1 MGIVSHFQP
10 HLLHLVTAFPC
21 TLGPSDEAG
30 EEPPTISFII
40 SDVCL
45 VLYTLELHLVWL
57 CQGPLET
64 GNASFFLDFA
74 LWKGW
79 YSQLNLSLMTLMC
92 VSETLRKLS
101 SCVPRYIH
109 HLGRLS
115 RNIRFLQIIWDITHE
130 VFCWIRKC
138 VSLKTGLKPI
148 LESINHKNF
157 YLTVFHMA
165 SVCNTWWNCPAK
177 YLQKHKSVDVFWF
190 PAIWIYIYSPWRFVR
205 FHFPILTI
213 CVLYGWIFIGQ
224 GAGSVIRDN
233 DPGVILFPTTVLLL
247 LMEIRQTTWDV

>member
-1 MGIVSHFQP
+1 MCYIWLQLQPLHSRSVGWMRLERSLLLSLLLFQMFAWCYTP
-10 HLLHLVTAFPC
+10 WNCIL
-21 TLGPSDEAG
+21 SDCVKVHWKPEMR
-30 EEPPTISFII
+30 
-40 SDVCL
+40 L
-45 VLYTLELHLVWL
+45 
-57 CQGPLET
+57 
-64 GNASFFLDFA
+64 FFLDFA

-115 RNIRFLQIIWDITHE
+115 QNIRFLQIVWDITHE

-148 LESINHKNF
+148 LESINHKIF

-177 YLQKHKSVDVFWF
+177 YLQKHKSVHVFWF
-190 PAIWIYIYSPWRFVR
+190 PAIWIYIIY
-205 FHFPILTI
+205 I
-213 CVLYGWIFIGQ
+213 
-224 GAGSVIRDN
+224 
-233 DPGVILFPTTVLLL
+233 
-247 LMEIRQTTWDV
+247 